1 MLLAAVLM
9 LFSCTP
15 SPDADSGDDQEGT
28 EVPSGLPEIPSD
40 IIQEKPVLNI
50 PAWLWDHSWQYEAP
64 NTGNTITIE
73 GLGESDFSITSN
85 TAHYAIGSIAEAIA
99 GKGKIVSEAIADD
112 ERGYELSYILYSR
125 TDSEYTEETVDIV
138 MEYTPSADEGI
149 EESLHASYKSF
160 RRIVASSGQVTTT
173 GGNGFSFTFRS
184 L

>member
-1 MLLAAVLM
+1 MKEGAGSNRYSQEEKQEAVDSYLRHGKQISYTIRS
-9 LFSCTP
+9 LGYP
-15 SPDADSGDDQEGT
+15 SR
-28 EVPSGLPEIPSD
+28 
-40 IIQEKPVLNI
+40 EKPVLNI

-99 GKGKIVSEAIADD
+99 GKGKIVSEAIVDD

-149 EESLHASYKSF
+149 EESLHASYKSS